1 MSSAV
6 TAGRDLDLLRAMLDR
21 VDQQDPGAF
30 NNLGVLY
37 HARGLHAEAVEAF
50 LRALAL
56 DPRMRTAA
64 RNLEVA
70 AARPAACDD
79 RLARLNARIAADP
92 DDRAAQRER
101 AQLLRLIG
109 RTDDA
114 ARLLDALIAED
125 PEDGDA
131 LFERGCIEQR
141 AGDLRR
147 AQRWFE
153 RAVNAGARG
162 GARLHLAEVL
172 YQRGQNEQAL
182 DTLDRLLVHTPDEAE
197 AHLLRG
203 FVLGEMG
210 RHEAAMIAA
219 RRAAA
224 LNPALQTLQG
234 DLTIDGPA
242 TVAGPG
248 NAASDVGAVMA
259 ASSDSGLARYGLGLA
274 FRQRG
279 YFREARAEFER
290 ALSSG
295 EDARLV
301 QHALAELDLL
311 DGASASA
318 RARYEGLLAEE
329 ETARWWNEHGVA
341 LHQAGDV
348 DAAAESYRRALRLD
362 PRHALTYNNLGV
374 ALADR
379 GDLTAAREAFARAGE
394 LDASLVLARL
404 NLGRWHA
411 QHGEAATALDLLREL
426 VAFHPRDA
434 EAWHTLGAVLA
445 QLRRP
450 EEARD
455 ALVKAIEQQP
465 THAGAR
471 FALAQLLEQLGDADG
486 ATREMQ
492 QALGLASVRRDARL
506 TVGIALQRECPDA
519 VGPLDLLSLGG
530 GAPLA
535 GVALDADTV
544 EALLPERAPAAALA
558 AAPEAAPET
567 GPEHSAS
574 DRAHAACALAD
585 DFGVRTLHGEAVE
598 RYRTARELLE
608 AHDGEVT
615 SALWRRAA
623 IGEARALCL
632 LQQAAAARPLLKR
645 LGAVSPADPEVLA
658 LYAAAIADADDDH
671 DDDGDTR
678 RALVRTALLRLL
690 RHEVTS
696 AALLHFA
703 GDVASRLQDAALALT
718 CYRRALALDPTRPT
732 PRVAI
737 ARLLRSRGDL
747 LAARLELV
755 AALATAPHWREA
767 LLELARVHREGK
779 RFAEARQVLAR
790 HLARV
795 PTDLDALD
803 LLADVLLAE
812 ERGADT
818 RVVVARLLRHD
829 PDRPSALWFESLLL
843 TQQSRWRE
851 AFTRWTR
858 LAAVPDGGVWADRA
872 RAALA
877 RAAELAAGRGTPS
890 HGIPPRDTL
899 SVGTPARGAAAMA
912 RVA

>member
-21 VDQQDPGAF
+21 VDQRDPGAF

-70 AARPAACDD
+70 AARPGACDD
-79 RLARLNARIAADP
+79 RLARLDARIAADS
-92 DDRAAQRER
+92 DDRAAHRER

-210 RHEAAMIAA
+210 RHEAAMLAA

-234 DLTIDGPA
+234 DLTIDGLA
-242 TVAGPG
+242 TAAGMG
-248 NAASDVGAVMA
+248 DAASDVGAVMA
-259 ASSDSGLARYGLGLA
+259 ASSDGALARYGLGLA

-290 ALSSG
+290 ALTSG

-311 DGASASA
+311 DGFSASA
-318 RARYEGLLAEE
+318 RARFEGLLAEE

-341 LHQAGDV
+341 LHQAGNV

-445 QLRRP
+445 QVRRH

-492 QALGLASVRRDARL
+492 QALRLASVRRDARL

-519 VGPLDLLSLGG
+519 VGPVDLLSLGG

-544 EALLPERAPAAALA
+544 EALLPERAPAAVAA
-558 AAPEAAPET
+558 VAPAPGAAPER
-567 GPEHSAS
+567 SAS
-574 DRAHAACALAD
+574 DRAHAACTLAD
-585 DFGVRTLHGEAVE
+585 DYGLRTLHGEAVE

-608 AHDGEVT
+608 AHDGEASST
-615 SALWRRAA
+615 LWRRAA

-658 LYAAAIADADDDH
+658 LYAAAIADGDH
-671 DDDGDTR
+671 DGDTR

-703 GDVASRLQDAALALT
+703 GDVASRLPDAALALT

-812 ERGADT
+812 ERGADA

-858 LAAVPDGGVWADRA
+858 LAAVPDGGAWADRA

-877 RAAELAAGRGTPS
+877 RAAHLAAGRETPSNGTP
-890 HGIPPRDTL
+890 
-899 SVGTPARGAAAMA
+899 SVGTPAAGTPSIGTPARGSAAMA